1 MLFKTL
7 KDNRL
12 FLIPYLLLLFAVIP
26 VLCIYPKSEIHLAVN
41 KFHSPIADWF
51 FRHVTYLGDGWF
63 LIVPVLLLLF
73 FSLRHVVFLITA
85 YFSTGLITQILKR
98 LVFHQV
104 DRPSVYFE
112 GNTSLHLVDG
122 VKMLG
127 SYSFPS
133 GHSTSAFALFLCLA
147 LIFKNGTLKM
157 ICFLLACT
165 VAFSRIY
172 LSQHFLMDTVA
183 GSAIGVL
190 GTLGCYLLYYR
201 HERTWHAWSLQKITR
216 HDHHA

>member
-1 MLFKTL
+1 MLYKTL

-12 FLIPYLLLLFAVIP
+12 FLIPYLLLILAVIP
-26 VLCIYPKSEIHLAVN
+26 VLLIYPKPDIHLTIN
-41 KFHSPIADWF
+41 KIHSPFADWF
-51 FRHVTYLGDGWF
+51 FRYATFLGDGLF
-63 LIVPVLLLLF
+63 LIVPVLFLLF

-104 DRPSVYFE
+104 DRPTSYF
-112 GNTSLHLVDG
+112 GDTTTLHLVDG

-133 GHSTSAFALFLCLA
+133 GHSTSAFALFLSLA
-147 LIFKNGTLKM
+147 LISNNAAIKSL
-157 ICFLLACT
+157 CFLVACT

-172 LSQHFLMDTVA
+172 LSQHFLIDTVA

-190 GTLGCYLLYYR
+190 GTLGFYLLYYR

-216 HDHHA
+216 HDQHA